1 MICNIRYC
9 PNVFFPVSYLFFKS
23 PSKPLVSLLGFL
35 RISGQQFHFYPC
47 CSSNS
52 VQMEA
57 LYSKL
62 YDKYTKLKVKKASE
76 IEQLSLD
83 QEEKFKTYVSAADE
97 LIGYLT
103 NEKDTLHAQ
112 LGELRQ
118 EIASIRSAKD
128 EEQQKYEK
136 MLLEENEKNKQLSE
150 EIERLQR
157 KELDSSDIQS
167 PRSPLSNSNSTKRKR
182 ITIHEN
188 ENEVE
193 VVDKDNLIS
202 GVFYNDA
209 TQAKCCRPRL
219 GGTGDAASDSSSN
232 CCMFQEL
239 VECLVDLKFSV
250 GTSSD
255 GTIQIT
261 AVHESSGYMFSL
273 GWVPGEEE
281 MMMIYRV
288 STLGTFERVAPEWMR
303 DVILFSNSM
312 LRTFFTRLSVYLQS

>member
-1 MICNIRYC
+1 
-9 PNVFFPVSYLFFKS
+9 
-23 PSKPLVSLLGFL
+23 
-35 RISGQQFHFYPC
+35 
-47 CSSNS
+47 
-52 VQMEA
+52 MEA
-57 LYSKL
+57 IYSKL

-76 IEQLSLD
+76 AEQLSLD

-182 ITIHEN
+182 STIH

-202 GVFYNDA
+202 GVFHNDA

-255 GTIQIT
+255 DTTQIT
-261 AVHESSGYMFSL
+261 AVHESSGYTFSL
-273 GWVPGEEE
+273 GWVKDNGPGEEE

-303 DVILFSNSM
+303 DVILFSKSM
-312 LRTFFTRLSVYLQS
+312 LRTFFTRLSDYFQSL

>member
-1 MICNIRYC
+1 
-9 PNVFFPVSYLFFKS
+9 
-23 PSKPLVSLLGFL
+23 
-35 RISGQQFHFYPC
+35 
-47 CSSNS
+47 
-52 VQMEA
+52 MEA
-57 LYSKL
+57 RYSKL

-76 IEQLSLD
+76 TEQLSLD

-182 ITIHEN
+182 VTIHEN
-188 ENEVE
+188 EVE
-193 VVDKDNLIS
+193 FVDKDNLIS
-202 GVFYNDA
+202 GVFHNDA
-209 TQAKCCRPRL
+209 TQAKCCRSRL
-219 GGTGDAASDSSSN
+219 GGTGDAASDSSRN

-255 GTIQIT
+255 DTIQIT
-261 AVHESSGYMFSL
+261 AVHESSGYTFSL
-273 GWVPGEEE
+273 GWVKNNRPGEEE

-303 DVILFSNSM
+303 DVILFSKSM
-312 LRTFFTRLSVYLQS
+312 LRTFFTKLSVYFQSL

>member
-1 MICNIRYC
+1 
-9 PNVFFPVSYLFFKS
+9 
-23 PSKPLVSLLGFL
+23 
-35 RISGQQFHFYPC
+35 
-47 CSSNS
+47 
-52 VQMEA
+52 MEA

-136 MLLEENEKNKQLSE
+136 MLREENEKNKQLSE
-150 EIERLQR
+150 EIKRLQR

-167 PRSPLSNSNSTKRKR
+167 PRSPLSNGNSTKRKR

-188 ENEVE
+188 ENE

-219 GGTGDAASDSSSN
+219 FGKGDAASDSSSN
-232 CCMFQEL
+232 CCCMFQEL

-255 GTIQIT
+255 ETIQIT
-261 AVHESSGYMFSL
+261 AVHESSGYTFSL
-273 GWVPGEEE
+273 GWVKNNRPGEEE

-312 LRTFFTRLSVYLQS
+312 LRTFFTRLSVYFQSL

>member
-1 MICNIRYC
+1 
-9 PNVFFPVSYLFFKS
+9 
-23 PSKPLVSLLGFL
+23 
-35 RISGQQFHFYPC
+35 
-47 CSSNS
+47 
-52 VQMEA
+52 
-57 LYSKL
+57 
-62 YDKYTKLKVKKASE
+62 
-76 IEQLSLD
+76 
-83 QEEKFKTYVSAADE
+83 
-97 LIGYLT
+97 
-103 NEKDTLHAQ
+103 
-112 LGELRQ
+112 
-118 EIASIRSAKD
+118 
-128 EEQQKYEK
+128 

-167 PRSPLSNSNSTKRKR
+167 PRSPLSNTNPTKRKR

-202 GVFYNDA
+202 GLFYNDA

-219 GGTGDAASDSSSN
+219 GGTGDAASSN
-232 CCMFQEL
+232 CCCMFQEL

-255 GTIQIT
+255 DTIQIT
-261 AVHESSGYMFSL
+261 AVHESSGYTFSL
-273 GWVPGEEE
+273 GWVKNNRPGEEE

-312 LRTFFTRLSVYLQS
+312 LRTFFTRLSVYFQSL

>member
-1 MICNIRYC
+1 
-9 PNVFFPVSYLFFKS
+9 
-23 PSKPLVSLLGFL
+23 
-35 RISGQQFHFYPC
+35 
-47 CSSNS
+47 
-52 VQMEA
+52 MEA

-103 NEKDTLHAQ
+103 NEKDMLHAQ

-128 EEQQKYEK
+128 EEQQQYEK
-136 MLLEENEKNKQLSE
+136 MLLEANEKNKQLSE

-157 KELDSSDIQS
+157 KELDSSDIRS

-188 ENEVE
+188 ENE

-219 GGTGDAASDSSSN
+219 GGTGDAASSN

-255 GTIQIT
+255 DTIQIT
-261 AVHESSGYMFSL
+261 AVHESSGYTFSL
-273 GWVPGEEE
+273 GWVKNNRPGEEE
-281 MMMIYRV
+281 TMMIYRV

-303 DVILFSNSM
+303 DVILFSNRM
-312 LRTFFTRLSVYLQS
+312 LRTFFTRLSVYFQSL

>member
-1 MICNIRYC
+1 
-9 PNVFFPVSYLFFKS
+9 
-23 PSKPLVSLLGFL
+23 
-35 RISGQQFHFYPC
+35 
-47 CSSNS
+47 
-52 VQMEA
+52 MEA

-103 NEKDTLHAQ
+103 NEKDMLHAQ

-128 EEQQKYEK
+128 EEQQQYEK
-136 MLLEENEKNKQLSE
+136 MLLEANEKNKQLSE

-157 KELDSSDIQS
+157 KELDSSDIRS

-188 ENEVE
+188 ENE

-219 GGTGDAASDSSSN
+219 GGTGDAASSN

-255 GTIQIT
+255 DTIQIT
-261 AVHESSGYMFSL
+261 AVHESSDPACRSSTAAHPPPASTVSHPPPLHHACIHAGHPPRLHPPSVIHRRSSTVSHPPQFKGSNEVNLDELTEDIMSL
-273 GWVPGEEE
+273 DISGE
-281 MMMIYRV
+281 
-288 STLGTFERVAPEWMR
+288 SNA
-303 DVILFSNSM
+303 SNSM
-312 LRTFFTRLSVYLQS
+312 NTSKV

>member
-1 MICNIRYC
+1 
-9 PNVFFPVSYLFFKS
+9 
-23 PSKPLVSLLGFL
+23 
-35 RISGQQFHFYPC
+35 
-47 CSSNS
+47 
-52 VQMEA
+52 MEA
-57 LYSKL
+57 RYSKL

-76 IEQLSLD
+76 AEQLSLD

-182 ITIHEN
+182 NTIHEN
-188 ENEVE
+188 EVE
-193 VVDKDNLIS
+193 FVDKDNLIS
-202 GVFYNDA
+202 GVFHNDA
-209 TQAKCCRPRL
+209 TQAKCGRPRL

-239 VECLVDLKFSV
+239 VERLVDLKFSV

-255 GTIQIT
+255 DTIQIT
-261 AVHESSGYMFSL
+261 AVHESSGYTFSL
-273 GWVPGEEE
+273 GWVKNNRPGEEE

-303 DVILFSNSM
+303 DVILFSKSM
-312 LRTFFTRLSVYLQS
+312 LRTFFTKLSVYFQSL

>member
-1 MICNIRYC
+1 
-9 PNVFFPVSYLFFKS
+9 
-23 PSKPLVSLLGFL
+23 
-35 RISGQQFHFYPC
+35 
-47 CSSNS
+47 
-52 VQMEA
+52 MEA

-103 NEKDTLHAQ
+103 NEKDMLHAQ

-128 EEQQKYEK
+128 EEQQQYEK
-136 MLLEENEKNKQLSE
+136 MLLEANEKNKQLSE

-157 KELDSSDIQS
+157 KELDSSDIRS

-188 ENEVE
+188 ENE

-219 GGTGDAASDSSSN
+219 GGTGDAASSN

-255 GTIQIT
+255 DTIQIT
-261 AVHESSGYMFSL
+261 AVHESSADIIHSSRSS
-273 GWVPGEEE
+273 VPV
-281 MMMIYRV
+281 IHRRSSAACIHRQSSTAAPPRLHPRRSSTTPASTV
-288 STLGTFERVAPEWMR
+288 SHPPPLIHR
-303 DVILFSNSM
+303 
-312 LRTFFTRLSVYLQS
+312 QSSAAI